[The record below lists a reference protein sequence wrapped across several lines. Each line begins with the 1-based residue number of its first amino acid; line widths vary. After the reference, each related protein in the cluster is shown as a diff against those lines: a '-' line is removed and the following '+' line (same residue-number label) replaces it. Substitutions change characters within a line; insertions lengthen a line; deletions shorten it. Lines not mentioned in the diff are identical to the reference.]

1 MEADVSGET
10 PFTTGIHLSD
20 ADRKE

>member
-10 PFTTGIHLSD
+10 PFTTGIHLFD

>member
-10 PFTTGIHLSD
+10 PFTTDIHLSD